1 VVDDDQDLRATIAEF
16 LNMNGFEPLEA
27 ANGLEALIQVR
38 RARPAVVVLDIVM
51 PRLGGLQALR
61 RIRAFDPRILAIVV
75 SGVTDESLLRQA
87 AAEGATAVLVKPVSL
102 PDIVAVIRGQ
112 TLPPPEDVAS
122 LPPTP
127 PEPAGRILVVDD
139 EPGVRATIG
148 EFLATRGYVVRSVA
162 DGAAAMRAVAE
173 EAPDVV
179 LLDIQ
184 MPGVDGIEALAVI
197 RRVAPLVK
205 VIMVSGITDVE
216 VARRALAFGAFDFVG
231 KPVDLDYLDRTIRI
245 AISMT
250 TLEQG

>member
-1 VVDDDQDLRATIAEF
+1 
-16 LNMNGFEPLEA
+16 
-27 ANGLEALIQVR
+27 
-38 RARPAVVVLDIVM
+38 
-51 PRLGGLQALR
+51 
-61 RIRAFDPRILAIVV
+61 
-75 SGVTDESLLRQA
+75 
-87 AAEGATAVLVKPVSL
+87 
-102 PDIVAVIRGQ
+102 
-112 TLPPPEDVAS
+112 
-122 LPPTP
+122 
-127 PEPAGRILVVDD
+127 
-139 EPGVRATIG
+139 
-148 EFLATRGYVVRSVA
+148 
-162 DGAAAMRAVAE
+162 
-173 EAPDVV
+173 VV